1 MRNIQN
7 DILFQLDELGRAL
20 LNLCNIVPAGIV
32 IFFPSYNY
40 EDIVFK
46 HLDKSGI
53 VSKISVKKRIY
64 REPKLA
70 SQVSYFVILIV
81 NINFYFVILIVNI
94 YARYI
99 M

>member
-1 MRNIQN
+1 MHVLISKNSLQ
-7 DILFQLDELGRAL
+7 DIKNNVLFQLDELGRVL

-32 IFFPSYNY
+32 AFFPSYSY

-53 VSKISVKKRIY
+53 ASKISIKKRIY

-70 SQVSYFVILIV
+70 SQVTYFIILIV
-81 NINFYFVILIVNI
+81 DINI
-94 YARYI
+94 YV
-99 M
+99 

>member
-1 MRNIQN
+1 
-7 DILFQLDELGRAL
+7 LFQLDELGRVL

-32 IFFPSYNY
+32 AFFPSYSY

-53 VSKISVKKRIY
+53 ASKISIKKCIY

-70 SQVSYFVILIV
+70 SQVIYFLLIFY
-81 NINFYFVILIVNI
+81 INY
-94 YARYI
+94 
-99 M
+99 

>member
-1 MRNIQN
+1 M
-7 DILFQLDELGRAL
+7 FQLDELGRVL

-32 IFFPSYNY
+32 VFFPSYSY

-53 VSKISVKKRIY
+53 ILKISTKKRIY

-70 SQVSYFVILIV
+70 TQVAYFIILIV
-81 NINFYFVILIVNI
+81 DMNI
-94 YARYI
+94 YAIIYD